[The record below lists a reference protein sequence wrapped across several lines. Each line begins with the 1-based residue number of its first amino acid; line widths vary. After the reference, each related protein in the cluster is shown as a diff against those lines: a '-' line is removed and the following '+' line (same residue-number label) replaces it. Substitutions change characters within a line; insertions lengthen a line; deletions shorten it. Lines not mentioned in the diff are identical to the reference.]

1 MRQPLY
7 TDPRL
12 PPGWSR
18 VINVLPDGSCS
29 VTILD
34 HMGRMFRNRQ
44 ELQRFRFTSGE
55 IGLVD
60 PNKIDFSVFG
70 EFL

>member
-12 PPGWSR
+12 PAGWSR

-34 HMGRMFRNRQ
+34 QRGRVFMNRQ
-44 ELQRFRFTSGE
+44 DLQRFLISSGE
-55 IGLVD
+55 IRLVN

-70 EFL
+70 EYL